1 MSINVFL
8 NLIDFILLSLILI
21 AVLIFIVVLDLGLIL
36 FLVMI
41 VALVM
46 IAALVMTAALIL
58 VCVGWVFI
66 PIVMFGVVMLRTSI
80 VRLHR
85 LSHILLGSVLCDV
98 GLLRC
103 VCLNGDVWNRSRN
116 SWVRC
121 WVISGTHLLVNLN
134 KITVT
139 VTVAVASEVI
149 IVTINWY
156 HWGI

>member
-46 IAALVMTAALIL
+46 IAALIL
-58 VCVGWVFI
+58 VCVGWIFI
-66 PIVMFGVVMLRTSI
+66 PIVMFCVVMLRTSI

-85 LSHILLGSVLCDV
+85 HSHIFLGSDLRDV

-103 VCLNGDVWNRSRN
+103 VCLNGVVWNRSRN

-134 KITVT
+134 KIIVTVT